1 MIHVVTAENRRLY
14 AEGLAA
20 MHRLRHAHCDE
31 ERGSVALTLRDG
43 GEYDAFDDEK
53 AIYLLSLGEDGQ
65 VGCAMRLRPA
75 AAGSLLAS
83 HFPHLLARDEPALDA
98 EDAWEISRYVAAPHC
113 LGDGAVTVRAEIR
126 MAALEVVHARGGR
139 RLAGLVDLAVL
150 PRLIGATGWRIRT
163 LGLPAPTTRG
173 VAQAVEIEVTAAAI
187 EDLAETFGLE
197 HGVTLELNPAQTGGA
212 PPHEVEALVRLARGG
227 SDRSRILA
235 ALIRRILELQDGT
248 DEERL
253 IGMVSYVE
261 ALLRESPGRLH

>member
-14 AEGLAA
+14 TEGLAA

-31 ERGSVALTLRDG
+31 ERGAVELRVRDG
-43 GEYDAFDDEK
+43 GEYDLFDDEK
-53 AIYLLSLGEDGQ
+53 AIYLLGLGDQGQ

-75 AAGSLLAS
+75 AASSLLNG
-83 HFPHLLARDEPALDA
+83 HFPHLLACDEPALDA
-98 EDAWEISRYVAAPHC
+98 ADAWEISRYVAAPHC
-113 LGDGAVTVRAEIR
+113 LGEGGVAVRAEIR
-126 MAALEVVHARGGR
+126 LAALEAVHARGGR
-139 RLAGLVDLAVL
+139 RLAGLVDVALL
-150 PRLIGATGWRIRT
+150 PRLIGASGWRIRT
-163 LGLPAPTTRG
+163 LGLPAPSARG
-173 VAQAVEIEVTAAAI
+173 VSQAVEIEVTQAAI

-197 HGVTLELNPAQTGGA
+197 HGVTLELDPAQTGGA

-235 ALIRRILELQDGT
+235 ALIRRILQIQDGT

-261 ALLRESPGRLH
+261 ALLRESEGRLH